1 MAFDAGLLI
10 TICDPVTT
18 MPALVVVIVLL
29 LSKVNAPLA
38 KSRIPALAVA
48 FVLLRLALTVTAPP

>member
-1 MAFDAGLLI
+1 
-10 TICDPVTT
+10 